1 MISHSSWTFNPFAA
15 LSYKLLING
24 PTRVTRKIH
33 LSFPYGETFLSG
45 VSLKGKQI
53 KIAQHYF
60 EEPVLQPRS
69 ATRGRREADLTG
81 LKGTLQIDKYIH
93 SYIYIYF

>member
-1 MISHSSWTFNPFAA
+1 MINNSSWIFKPCAA
-15 LSYKLLING
+15 FGCKLLING

-33 LSFPYGETFLSG
+33 ISHQHGETFLSG

-69 ATRGRREADLTG
+69 ATSGRREADLTG
-81 LKGTLQIDKYIH
+81 LKGKLQIYSFSLQNSFH
-93 SYIYIYF
+93 HN

>member
-1 MISHSSWTFNPFAA
+1 MISNLSWTFKPCAA
-15 LSYKLLING
+15 FSCKILING
-24 PTRVTRKIH
+24 FTRVSRKIH

-81 LKGTLQIDKYIH
+81 LKGTLQINN
-93 SYIYIYF
+93 

>member
-1 MISHSSWTFNPFAA
+1 MTSNLCWAFIPRAA
-15 LSYKLLING
+15 FCNQILING
-24 PTRVTRKIH
+24 TNPVTRKIH
-33 LSFPYGETFLSG
+33 LSSQHRETFISG

-69 ATRGRREADLTG
+69 ATRCRREADLTG
-81 LKGTLQIDKYIH
+81 LKGRLHT
-93 SYIYIYF
+93 